1 MSIITLY
8 TDGGIRPD
16 ISMPLGTGF
25 GGAGCIAE
33 LDGQPLFEASYF
45 CNGQTTNQRMEL
57 MAAIKGLTQI
67 HLLIQDKKISKDGLI
82 VNLHSDSA
90 YMINCIKDGWWYNW
104 MVKSK
109 GKWANSAGKPV
120 ENIDLWRLLL
130 SLSNDAYKR
139 VSVQFGPK
147 HPWTKLYL
155 DEDAKVIKSSYSGL
169 NVNFIKVKGHAG
181 IPLNEKADQ
190 LATHGKNGNNYI
202 NIAV

>member
-67 HLLIQDKKISKDGLI
+67 HLLVQDKKISKDGLI

-90 YMINCIKDGWWYNW
+90 YMINCIKDGWW
-104 MVKSK
+104 
-109 GKWANSAGKPV
+109 
-120 ENIDLWRLLL
+120 L
-130 SLSNDAYKR
+130 S
-139 VSVQFGPK
+139 
-147 HPWTKLYL
+147 
-155 DEDAKVIKSSYSGL
+155 
-169 NVNFIKVKGHAG
+169 
-181 IPLNEKADQ
+181 
-190 LATHGKNGNNYI
+190 
-202 NIAV
+202 